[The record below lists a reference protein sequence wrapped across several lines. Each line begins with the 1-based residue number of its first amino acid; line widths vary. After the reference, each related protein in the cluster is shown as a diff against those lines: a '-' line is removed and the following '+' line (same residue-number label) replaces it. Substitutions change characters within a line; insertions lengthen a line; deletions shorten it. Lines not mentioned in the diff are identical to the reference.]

1 MSNTTRETLENI
13 IQETGLKKEKIA
25 ELMGMTTSGLWKL
38 RKDPRKMDSNQM
50 ERLAQALNVNVS
62 RIFEAIQNE
71 PEFDK

>member
-1 MSNTTRETLENI
+1 MSNTTRETLEDI
-13 IQETGLKKEKIA
+13 IQDTGLKKEKIA
-25 ELMGMTTSGLWKL
+25 ELMSMTTSGLWKL